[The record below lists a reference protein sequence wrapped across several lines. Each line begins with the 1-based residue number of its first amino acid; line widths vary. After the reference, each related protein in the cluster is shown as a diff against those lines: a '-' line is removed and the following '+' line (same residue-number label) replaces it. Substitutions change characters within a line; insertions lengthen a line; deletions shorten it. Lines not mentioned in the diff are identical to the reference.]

1 MWIWETGRGVVLPGI
16 QQANSTLC
24 NRGTQRWAKHSA
36 VFFPLETW
44 REEDRKDIGG
54 GRLFFFPGKLIV
66 ERWKKDREVLS
77 IWSLVLRL
85 SEHSELLQFKGYEP
99 CSLCVY
105 LSHSLYLGDLP
116 ASELYQRLMGLKNS
130 VCGLLVFLSQQLD
143 LPDALS

>member
-54 GRLFFFPGKLIV
+54 GRLFFFSRKAHCREMKEGQRGPLYLIV
-66 ERWKKDREVLS
+66 GFKVIRT
-77 IWSLVLRL
+77 LRAAA
-85 SEHSELLQFKGYEP
+85 
-99 CSLCVY
+99 V
-105 LSHSLYLGDLP
+105 
-116 ASELYQRLMGLKNS
+116 QRL
-130 VCGLLVFLSQQLD
+130 
-143 LPDALS
+143 